1 MCCTLSFS
9 IFDLRCEHWS
19 AGDSPSKFLD
29 REGRD
34 EGEEG
39 LVAMKVKVGR
49 LKLESYTSR
58 LPSRDYA
65 KQHLDEM
72 ARSLKQLG
80 QLNPI
85 LVKRQLQEIE
95 LEMFK
100 AYDYEA
106 SGVCP
111 ACGKRVKLQKPKITV
126 NAWRQDIIN
135 ALRKFLE
142 ELQLSHLDG
151 ANDGPHR

>member
-1 MCCTLSFS
+1 
-9 IFDLRCEHWS
+9 
-19 AGDSPSKFLD
+19 
-29 REGRD
+29 
-34 EGEEG
+34 
-39 LVAMKVKVGR
+39 MKVKIDRLRLGR
-49 LKLESYTSR
+49 YTSR

-72 ARSLKQLG
+72 TRSLKQLG

-85 LVKRQLQEIE
+85 LVKRQLEEIE

-111 ACGKRVKLQKPKITV
+111 ACGEKVALRKPKITV
-126 NAWRQDIIN
+126 NAWLEDLLK
-135 ALRKFLE
+135 AMRKDLE
-142 ELQLSHLDG
+142 RLESS
-151 ANDGPHR
+151 R

>member
-1 MCCTLSFS
+1 
-9 IFDLRCEHWS
+9 
-19 AGDSPSKFLD
+19 
-29 REGRD
+29 
-34 EGEEG
+34 
-39 LVAMKVKVGR
+39 MKVKIDR
-49 LKLESYTSR
+49 LKLGRYTSR

-72 ARSLKQLG
+72 TRSLKEHG

-85 LVKRQLQEIE
+85 LVKRQLEEIE
-95 LEMFK
+95 LQMFK
-100 AYDYEA
+100 GFDYQA

-126 NAWRQDIIN
+126 NAWRQGIIN

>member
-1 MCCTLSFS
+1 
-9 IFDLRCEHWS
+9 
-19 AGDSPSKFLD
+19 
-29 REGRD
+29 
-34 EGEEG
+34 
-39 LVAMKVKVGR
+39 VKVKVDRLTLGR
-49 LKLESYTSR
+49 YTSR

-72 ARSLKQLG
+72 TRSFKQHG

-85 LVKRQLQEIE
+85 LVKRQLEEIE

-111 ACGKRVKLQKPKITV
+111 KCDEKVTLKKPKITV
-126 NAWRQDIIN
+126 NAWIEDLLKAMRKDLERLESII
-135 ALRKFLE
+135 AVE
-142 ELQLSHLDG
+142 EKIITL
-151 ANDGPHR
+151 